1 MKVVILAGGLGTR
14 LSEETVLKP
23 KPMVE
28 IGGRPIL
35 WHIMKIYSQFGF
47 KEFII
52 CGGYKREYIVD
63 YFTNYANR
71 NSDVTINLGQG
82 VSDVYLSSS
91 SVEPWK
97 IHIVD
102 TGLDSMTGGRLKR
115 VKRFLENDETF
126 MMTYGDG
133 VADIDINALVESHAK
148 SNKLATVTATYPT
161 ARFGAL
167 DVQPDGNVTGF
178 KEKPTGDG
186 NFINGGYFVL
196 STKVLDLIEDD
207 STVWEQEP
215 MELLASQKQL
225 NAFIHKGFWRP
236 MDTLRDMHYLN
247 ELLNSGA
254 APWKKW
260 D

>member
-14 LSEETVLKP
+14 LSEETNIKP

-47 KEFII
+47 NEFII

-63 YFTNYANR
+63 YFTNYATR
-71 NSDVTINLGQG
+71 NSDVTIDLGEG
-82 VSDVYLSSS
+82 SADVNLSSGS
-91 SVEPWK
+91 FEPWK
-97 IHIVD
+97 IHIIN
-102 TGLDSMTGGRLKR
+102 TGKNSMTGGRLKR
-115 VKRFLENDETF
+115 VENLLKDDDSF

-133 VADIDINALVESHAK
+133 VADININALIDSHKA
-148 SNKLATVTATYPT
+148 SNKLATVTATYPS

-167 DVQPDGNVTGF
+167 DIQIDNSVTGF

-186 NFINGGYFVL
+186 NLINGGFFVL
-196 STKVLDLIEDD
+196 STKVLDLIKDD
-207 STVWEQEP
+207 TVIWEQEP
-215 MELLASQKQL
+215 MELLATQNQL

-236 MDTLRDMHYLN
+236 MDTLRDKIYLDN
-247 ELLNSGA
+247 LLNSGT